1 MAESVNQVLSE
12 AIHRP
17 HDPDWHDH
25 ELLTPA
31 GEAAHAARVRAL
43 AGNRQARLDLE
54 ARWEP
59 VLKDG
64 AAEDAPVIDP
74 WRNRTQGDLTYPTY

>member
-1 MAESVNQVLSE
+1 MADPVNQSLAE
-12 AIHRP
+12 AIQRP
-17 HDPDWHDH
+17 HQPDWHDD
-25 ELLTPA
+25 ELLSA
-31 GEAAHAARVRAL
+31 QGKAAHAERVRAL

-74 WRNRTQGDLTYPTY
+74 WRSRTQSDLTFPTY